1 MDLQL
6 AGRDRRHRG
15 AVRGAVGQSGRRQ
28 EAGAAGPGAR
38 AALGRRLGE
47 DVGAVGFDGRRRQWH
62 RRAPPGRRRSNGEVE
77 GIFCSSVF
85 CACAVFQGRRYATG
99 AVRAVPFFLVMYSTL
114 AVSKWPVG
122 GV

>member
-1 MDLQL
+1 
-6 AGRDRRHRG
+6 
-15 AVRGAVGQSGRRQ
+15 
-28 EAGAAGPGAR
+28 
-38 AALGRRLGE
+38 
-47 DVGAVGFDGRRRQWH
+47 
-62 RRAPPGRRRSNGEVE
+62 
-77 GIFCSSVF
+77 VF